1 MGNTHDRKF
10 IPDLIKAFGEN
21 KDETGKL
28 NGKIHRAITELG
40 KDVEV
45 KMISDKAQMANY
57 GVSQGPAVVAVN
69 YKLKSEG
76 TEPSLEVVKEWI
88 KEL

>member
-1 MGNTHDRKF
+1 M
-10 IPDLIKAFGEN
+10 GEN
-21 KDETGKL
+21 KEECIEL
-28 NGKIHRAITELG
+28 NNKIQRATTEFG

-45 KMISDKAQMANY
+45 KVIADKAQMAAF
-57 GVSQGPAVVAVN
+57 GVLKGPAVVSVK

-76 TEPSLEVVKEWI
+76 THPSLEVVKEWI

>member
-1 MGNTHDRKF
+1 
-10 IPDLIKAFGEN
+10 
-21 KDETGKL
+21 L
-28 NGKIHRAITELG
+28 NIKIHRAITELG

-45 KMISDKAQMANY
+45 KVISDKQQMANY

-76 TEPSLEVVKEWI
+76 EIPSLEVVKEWI